1 MKSST
6 IKSSTIKSST
16 IKNSTIKSSTMKK
29 WGILSWGTALIITA
43 ITIFGCITQFYDT
56 ETLLGVC
63 GMAWVE
69 VGVYT
74 GAYAF
79 KERTENKQ
87 KIAVGLIHDL
97 ANEYGLEA
105 LAPVIEAVIQE

>member
-1 MKSST
+1 MKKTSS
-6 IKSSTIKSST
+6 
-16 IKNSTIKSSTMKK
+16 MKK
-29 WGILSWGTALIITA
+29 WGIISWGTALILTA
-43 ITIFGCITQFYDT
+43 ITVYACFTGVCSV
-56 ETLLGVC
+56 EPLLGVC

-69 VGVYT
+69 VGVFT

-97 ANEYGLEA
+97 AKEYGLEA

>member
-1 MKSST
+1 MKKT
-6 IKSSTIKSST
+6 
-16 IKNSTIKSSTMKK
+16 STMKK
-29 WGILSWGTALIITA
+29 WGIFSWTTALLLTVITTY
-43 ITIFGCITQFYDT
+43 ISICTEIDTQ
-56 ETLLGVC
+56 TLLALC
-63 GMAWVE
+63 GFAWAE
-69 VGVYT
+69 VGVFT

-105 LAPVIEAVIQE
+105 LAPIIEAVIQE